1 MAGIYLATFVL
12 RGKNRKEIMKILVEG
27 NKTQAE
33 LHKIT
38 NMYRTHVRRTLNEL
52 ISNKLVNCIN
62 PNDKRYKIYQLT
74 PIGKSTMKKINN
86 LNR

>member
-12 RGKNRKEIMKILVEG
+12 RGKNRKEIMKILLEG

-74 PIGKSTMKKINN
+74 PIGKNTMKKINN

>member
-74 PIGKSTMKKINN
+74 PIGKNTMKKINH